1 MSRSHRTSGPIRR
14 VGVAFIG
21 IAICGLLRSP
31 PAVRADEAADEIRL
45 GAQIAKEIVSHYRV
59 VSDRAMVVRL
69 SRAGDALVPV
79 VDRQELTEHLR
90 VIDTLWVDA
99 PVVSGVWVCGT

>member
-31 PAVRADEAADEIRL
+31 PAVSADETADEIRL
-45 GAQIAKEIVSHYRV
+45 GAQIAKEIESHYRV
-59 VSDRAMVVRL
+59 VTDPAMVDRL
-69 SRAGDALVPV
+69 ARVGDALVRSEERRV
-79 VDRQELTEHLR
+79 GKESCCGDRRSAKEE
-90 VIDTLWVDA
+90 
-99 PVVSGVWVCGT
+99 